1 MTNRPF
7 ASRTCAVIDARGK
20 VTIRSERQ
28 TQCPNRVKSCP
39 DGPEVRLQ
47 LYPRKR
53 TQLGH
58 HAMSEKCQQRKS
70 ESFDHLVGARQQGG
84 RYRQSERLGGLHI
97 DDELETSRLLDRQVC
112 GLSAFEDL
120 VDVHGSLSKKVGI
133 YRGV

>member
-58 HAMSEKCQQRKS
+58 HAMSEKCQQRKWS
-70 ESFDHLVGARQQGG
+70 LHSITSFAVTSNPAGMLTPSALAVFILITKSYFVGCSTGRSAVGG
-84 RYRQSERLGGLHI
+84 
-97 DDELETSRLLDRQVC
+97 
-112 GLSAFEDL
+112 
-120 VDVHGSLSKKVGI
+120 
-133 YRGV
+133 